1 MSIKLIDAKPE
12 VVQKALEILEKLNEA
27 LSYKLVV
34 TPPPE
39 HHALFLEHLLFIFKR
54 EREYVNTHAAY
65 YNLETPTGRDYLGW
79 TKAFDTFY
87 AYLETKPETITI
99 DLTHLSPRHKDIII
113 SSIQNL
119 AFTFWHRINNELK
132 SDPQSENH
140 EALTQNL
147 EYFDTLQKYVAQFM
161 RDNELCWIPTSF
173 FSDIRNL

>member
-1 MSIKLIDAKPE
+1 MSNKLIDVKPE
-12 VVQKALEILEKLNEA
+12 VVQEALEILEKLNQA
-27 LSYKLVV
+27 LPYKLVI

-39 HHALFLEHLLFIFKR
+39 YHELMIKHLLFLFKR
-54 EREYVNTHAAY
+54 EHEYVNTHAAH
-65 YNLETPTGRDYLGW
+65 YNLETPTGRDYLSW
-79 TKAFDTFY
+79 TKAFNTFY
-87 AYLETKPETITI
+87 MYLETKPETIII
-99 DLTHLSPRHKDIII
+99 DLTHLSPRHKDIIV
-113 SSIQNL
+113 SSIENFAS
-119 AFTFWHRINNELK
+119 AFWQRINNELE